1 MQTDSSADQL
11 ELQKLEEQRRELD
24 RRIAQL
30 KSTTTTA
37 APSFPLSPL
46 SPSPSCQ
53 PSDAQGPQPTTQV
66 SAHHARRQSAAR
78 PAASPAVIPATR
90 AFPDDEMESHPMK
103 RAKTTYVQPT
113 STRESVPMD
122 RSSSTRPTSSIPFS
136 GTGMVTPP
144 PVPQSVQQHYRHG
157 SMIENYS
164 RDAHQ
169 APISESLFS
178 HSMQID
184 GTYASQPTTLTGFTG
199 GPVAPDV
206 GMDIEDY
213 LQAFGNGLTDTYV
226 HFDTPDMQQNAD
238 VIAQQMPVSI
248 CGSLTTAP
256 TLEDFSMSRRN
267 SIIPNDGSSV
277 MGQLPVGM
285 IRLASQSSF
294 EDGNSPDVYNANQ
307 LLDEIPKLGKPAP
320 PSDQQDFFQ
329 IGAGPSHAREMYP
342 PTTVYQSTPMVHS
355 ESNQSIDIGFT
366 QMPDYRPTDVSP
378 STSCEAASA
387 GMERTQS
394 SASSRSNQSLNL
406 RAKEA
411 IKRQNQNA
419 IKAPKLQPKP
429 LTVSDAGGTDE
440 ARDKTGVAM
449 PSTFATPLKPGKT
462 AITAPKKYERPKHP
476 KVHCTKCPDQPEFRG
491 EHELR
496 RHTDAKHKS
505 TASKWV
511 CRDPRAAD
519 PTAEFEGPV
528 PVQPLDQCKHCKGK
542 KLYGAYYNAAAH
554 LRRTHFKEKPVRSR
568 NTGDKTKDDGSAK
581 KTDAERRAGHG
592 GGDWPSM
599 DVLKSWM
606 EEIKVKVS
614 DSDDEKPF
622 QCEQEATEAD
632 DEETDVEAELED
644 QDPELDGKDSL
655 FYSGA
660 PFAAHGADMEKMT
673 HGHTSFPV
681 VNRSLS
687 ESLTF
692 HDLNMHNLGY
702 LPTGFHLSSATY
714 GGICAPLD
722 MTAMGMPQ
730 LQSSGILSSPST
742 TTSTITPRNVSDC
755 TGMNGTDGVH
765 QSNPQLFAVKQE
777 SLGDASLVSANQCTS
792 EEFSFEAL
800 FQQPDWN

>member
-30 KSTTTTA
+30 KSGTTA
-37 APSFPLSPL
+37 SFPLSPL
-46 SPSPSCQ
+46 SPPPTYQ
-53 PSDAQGPQPTTQV
+53 PGDAQGPQPTIQV
-66 SAHHARRQSAAR
+66 SAQHARRQSKALST
-78 PAASPAVIPATR
+78 ASPPVIPATR
-90 AFPDDEMESHPMK
+90 AFPDDEVESHPMK

-113 STRESVPMD
+113 SSRESAPMD
-122 RSSSTRPTSSIPFS
+122 RSSSTRPMSSMPFS

-144 PVPQSVQQHYRHG
+144 PVPQSLQQHYRHG
-157 SMIENYS
+157 PMIENYS
-164 RDAHQ
+164 RDADQ

-178 HSMQID
+178 HSMQIN
-184 GTYASQPTTLTGFTG
+184 GTFASPSTNLSCFTG
-199 GPVAPDV
+199 APVAPDV
-206 GMDIEDY
+206 GMDVVDY
-213 LQAFGNGLTDTYV
+213 LQAFGNGLPDTYI
-226 HFDTPDMQQNAD
+226 HFDTAEMQNTD
-238 VIAQQMPVSI
+238 VTGQPMPVSI

-256 TLEDFSMSRRN
+256 TLEDLNMSRRN

-294 EDGNSPDVYNANQ
+294 EDGNSPDGHTASQ
-307 LLDEIPKLGKPAP
+307 FLDKSPTLGKPAA

-329 IGAGPSHAREMYP
+329 IGAGPLHEMFP

-355 ESNQSIDIGFT
+355 ESNQSIDIGFP
-366 QMPDYRPTDVSP
+366 QMPDYRPADVSP
-378 STSCEAASA
+378 SSSCEASSV

-394 SASSRSNQSLNL
+394 SASSRSSQSLNL

-429 LTVSDAGGTDE
+429 LTAADASGTDE
-440 ARDKTGVAM
+440 ARDKTGAAM
-449 PSTFATPLKPGKT
+449 PSTFATPPKPGKT

-476 KVHCTKCPDQPEFRG
+476 KVHCTKCPDHPEFRG

-511 CRDPRAAD
+511 CRDPRTAD
-519 PTAEFEGPV
+519 PSAEFEGPV

-568 NTGDKTKDDGSAK
+568 NTGDKTKDDASAK
-581 KTDAERRAGHG
+581 KADAERRAGHG

-606 EEIKVKVS
+606 EEIKVKVG
-614 DSDDEKPF
+614 DGDEEKPV
-622 QCEQEATEAD
+622 QGEQDAAEED
-632 DEETDVEAELED
+632 DEESDVEAEIED
-644 QDPELDGKDSL
+644 QELELDGKDSV

-660 PFAAHGADMEKMT
+660 SFAAHGADMEKMT
-673 HGHTSFPV
+673 LDHASFPV
-681 VNRSLS
+681 INRSMSDPLA
-687 ESLTF
+687 F
-692 HDLNMHNLGY
+692 HDLDIHSMGY
-702 LPTGFHLSSATY
+702 LPTGFPLSSASF
-714 GGICAPLD
+714 GGICPPLD
-722 MTAMGMPQ
+722 MTAMSMPH
-730 LQSSGILSSPST
+730 LQSSGVLSSPST
-742 TTSTITPRNVSDC
+742 TTATITPRNVSEF
-755 TGMNGTDGVH
+755 TGLNATDRVH
-765 QSNPQLFAVKQE
+765 QSNPQSCAVKQE
-777 SLGDASLVSANQCTS
+777 PLGDVSLVSANQCTTS
-792 EEFSFEAL
+792 EDFSFEAI

>member
-24 RRIAQL
+24 RKIAQL
-30 KSTTTTA
+30 KSAT

-46 SPSPSCQ
+46 SPSSSYQ
-53 PSDAQGPQPTTQV
+53 PGEAQGPQPTIQV
-66 SAHHARRQSAAR
+66 SAHHARRQSTAR
-78 PAASPAVIPATR
+78 PTASPAVIPATR
-90 AFPDDEMESHPMK
+90 AFPDDEVESHPMK

-122 RSSSTRPTSSIPFS
+122 RSSSTRPMSSIPFS

-144 PVPQSVQQHYRHG
+144 PVPQSLQQHYRQG
-157 SMIENYS
+157 PMIENYS
-164 RDAHQ
+164 RDADH

-178 HSMQID
+178 HSVQIH
-184 GTYASQPTTLTGFTG
+184 GTYASPPTSIPCFTG

-206 GMDIEDY
+206 GMDVVDY
-213 LQAFGNGLTDTYV
+213 LQAFGNGLPDTYI
-226 HFDTPDMQQNAD
+226 HFDTPEMQHNAD
-238 VIAQQMPVSI
+238 VIGQQMPVSI

-256 TLEDFSMSRRN
+256 TLEDLNMSRRN

-294 EDGNSPDVYNANQ
+294 EDGNSPDVHNANQ
-307 LLDEIPKLGKPAP
+307 FLDESPKLGKHAP
-320 PSDQQDFFQ
+320 PLDQQDFFQ

-378 STSCEAASA
+378 SSSCEASSVD
-387 GMERTQS
+387 MERTQS
-394 SASSRSNQSLNL
+394 SASSRSSQSLNL

-429 LTVSDAGGTDE
+429 LTARDAIGTDE
-440 ARDKTGVAM
+440 SREKAGVAM
-449 PSTFATPLKPGKT
+449 PSTFATPPKPGKT

-476 KVHCTKCPDQPEFRG
+476 KVHCTKCPDHPEFRG

-511 CRDPRAAD
+511 CRDPRVAD

-568 NTGDKTKDDGSAK
+568 NTGDKTKDDASAK
-581 KTDAERRAGHG
+581 KADAERRAGHG

-606 EEIKVKVS
+606 EEIKVKVG
-614 DSDDEKPF
+614 DSDEEKPV
-622 QCEQEATEAD
+622 QCEQEAAEEE
-632 DEETDVEAELED
+632 DEESDVEAEIED
-644 QDPELDGKDSL
+644 QELELDGKDSM

-660 PFAAHGADMEKMT
+660 SFAPHGSDMEKMT
-673 HGHTSFPV
+673 LDHASFPV
-681 VNRSLS
+681 MNRSMSDPLA
-687 ESLTF
+687 F
-692 HDLNMHNLGY
+692 HGLDIQSLGY
-702 LPTGFHLSSATY
+702 LPTGFPLSSANF
-714 GGICAPLD
+714 GGICPPLD
-722 MTAMGMPQ
+722 MTAMSMPH

-742 TTSTITPRNVSDC
+742 TTATITPRNVSDC
-755 TGMNGTDGVH
+755 TGLIGTDHLH
-765 QSNPQLFAVKQE
+765 QNNPQSSAVKQE
-777 SLGDASLVSANQCTS
+777 HLADVSLVSANQCTTS
-792 EEFSFEAL
+792 EEFSFEAI
-800 FQQPDWN
+800 FQHDWN

>member
-24 RRIAQL
+24 KRIAQL
-30 KSTTTTA
+30 KSATT
-37 APSFPLSPL
+37 PSFPLSPL
-46 SPSPSCQ
+46 SPSSSYQ
-53 PSDAQGPQPTTQV
+53 PGEAKGSQPTIQV
-66 SAHHARRQSAAR
+66 SAHHARRQSTAR
-78 PAASPAVIPATR
+78 SAASPAVIPATR
-90 AFPDDEMESHPMK
+90 AFPDDEVESHPMK

-122 RSSSTRPTSSIPFS
+122 RSSSTRPMSSIPFS

-144 PVPQSVQQHYRHG
+144 PMPQSLQPHYRHG

-164 RDAHQ
+164 RDADQ

-178 HSMQID
+178 HSMQIN
-184 GTYASQPTTLTGFTG
+184 GAYATNLPCFTAA
-199 GPVAPDV
+199 PVAPDV
-206 GMDIEDY
+206 GMDVVDY
-213 LQAFGNGLTDTYV
+213 LQAFGNGLPDTYV
-226 HFDTPDMQQNAD
+226 HFDAPEVQTNSD
-238 VIAQQMPVSI
+238 VIGQQMPVSI

-256 TLEDFSMSRRN
+256 TLEDFGMSRRN

-294 EDGNSPDVYNANQ
+294 EDGNSPDVHKASQ
-307 LLDEIPKLGKPAP
+307 FLDESPTTKPAP

-329 IGAGPSHAREMYP
+329 IGAGPSHEMFP
-342 PTTVYQSTPMVHS
+342 PTTIYQSTPMVHS

-366 QMPDYRPTDVSP
+366 QMPDYPPTDVSP
-378 STSCEAASA
+378 STSCGAVSVD
-387 GMERTQS
+387 MERTQS
-394 SASSRSNQSLNL
+394 SASSRSSQSLNL

-429 LTVSDAGGTDE
+429 LTARDASGTDE
-440 ARDKTGVAM
+440 AREKTGVAM
-449 PSTFATPLKPGKT
+449 PSPFATPPKPGKT
-462 AITAPKKYERPKHP
+462 AIAAPKKYERPKHP
-476 KVHCTKCPDQPEFRG
+476 KVHCTKCPDHPEFRG

-519 PTAEFEGPV
+519 PSAEFEGPV
-528 PVQPLDQCKHCKGK
+528 PVQPLDQCKHCKGR

-568 NTGDKTKDDGSAK
+568 NTGEKNKDDASAK
-581 KTDAERRAGHG
+581 KSDAERRAGHG

-606 EEIKVKVS
+606 EEIKVKVA
-614 DSDDEKPF
+614 DSDEEKPV
-622 QCEQEATEAD
+622 QCEQEAAEDD
-632 DEETDVEAELED
+632 DEETDVETELED
-644 QDPELDGKDSL
+644 QDLELDGKDSV

-660 PFAAHGADMEKMT
+660 SFVTHGADMEKMT
-673 HGHTSFPV
+673 LEQASFPAI
-681 VNRSLS
+681 NRSASDPLA
-687 ESLTF
+687 F
-692 HDLNMHNLGY
+692 HDLDIHNIGGY
-702 LPTGFHLSSATY
+702 LTTGFPLSSANF
-714 GGICAPLD
+714 GGICPPLD
-722 MTAMGMPQ
+722 MTNMSMPH

-742 TTSTITPRNVSDC
+742 TTATITPMNVSDC
-755 TGMNGTDGVH
+755 TGMIGTDRVN
-765 QSNPQLFAVKQE
+765 QTPPQFSAVKQE
-777 SLGDASLVSANQCTS
+777 PLGSASLVSANQCTS
-792 EEFSFEAL
+792 SEDFSFDII
-800 FQQPDWN
+800 FQQPEWN